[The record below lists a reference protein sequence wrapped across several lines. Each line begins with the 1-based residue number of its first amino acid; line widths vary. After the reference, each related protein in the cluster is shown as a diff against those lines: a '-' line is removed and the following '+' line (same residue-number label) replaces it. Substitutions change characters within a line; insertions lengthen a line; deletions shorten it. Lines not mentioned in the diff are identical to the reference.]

1 MQFIETVKKHI
12 ILGVLIFIAGIF
24 AVVVS
29 VILGYIG
36 FAIIALIGLL
46 ASSSVMFFL
55 LPYILSQK
63 LGDNK

>member
-1 MQFIETVKKHI
+1 MQFIDTVRKHI
-12 ILGVLIFIAGIF
+12 ILGILIFIAGIF

-29 VILGYIG
+29 IILGYIG
-36 FAIIALIGLL
+36 LAVIALIGLL